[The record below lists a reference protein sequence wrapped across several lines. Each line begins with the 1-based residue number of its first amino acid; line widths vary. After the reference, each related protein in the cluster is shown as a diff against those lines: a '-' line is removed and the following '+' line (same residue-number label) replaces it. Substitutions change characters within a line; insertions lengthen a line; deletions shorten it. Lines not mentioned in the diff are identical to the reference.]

1 MIRSKLVWSP
11 ASPGRAATSDAG
23 DRASGYWS
31 LQLGTEVAE
40 HAAVGLALSIERG
53 FPHHIAQ
60 NTTVIHGKALPHRT
74 AFAASSR

>member
-1 MIRSKLVWSP
+1 MPVIGLL
-11 ASPGRAATSDAG
+11 ATGARNWG
-23 DRASGYWS
+23 
-31 LQLGTEVAE
+31 QKFAE